1 MCEKSI
7 FCLFLES
14 QSSVLQQAHIYVS
27 VWFDL
32 MTSDKGNDI
41 LLEYRSLRVT
51 F

>member
-7 FCLFLES
+7 FCLFLAS
-14 QSSVLQQAHIYVS
+14 QSSALQQAHIYVS

-32 MTSDKGNDI
+32 VTSDKGNDI
-41 LLEYRSLRVT
+41 LLEYHSLKVT